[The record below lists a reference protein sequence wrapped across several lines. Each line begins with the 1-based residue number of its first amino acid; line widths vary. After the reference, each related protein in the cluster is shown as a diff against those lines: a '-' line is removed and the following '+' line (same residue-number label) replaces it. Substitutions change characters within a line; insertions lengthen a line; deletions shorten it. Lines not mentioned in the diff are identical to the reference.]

1 VLTEIGIIVRFYDDA
16 VKTVFNYTIFKP
28 PGQTAQNRGTAF
40 WKRLYQKKGH
50 KFLPLLDF
58 GGSISYVLISEIFGE
73 KDRMH
78 ERRRGARH
86 NISFPVRVSWKDE
99 NGKKITE
106 EGLTENVGPQGA
118 LVFLPRLLPLVGS
131 KVSLTITENPSD
143 EVSVT
148 AQVIRLERNASHP
161 QAAFQLTDSLR
172 LWKKK
177 VWEYAGEILA
187 EEKPEEFD
195 DW

>member
-1 VLTEIGIIVRFYDDA
+1 M
-16 VKTVFNYTIFKP
+16 
-28 PGQTAQNRGTAF
+28 Q
-40 WKRLYQKKGH
+40 
-50 KFLPLLDF
+50 
-58 GGSISYVLISEIFGE
+58 
-73 KDRMH
+73 
-78 ERRRGARH
+78 ERRGGARH
-86 NISFPVRVSWKDE
+86 NISFPIRVRWKDE
-99 NGKKITE
+99 NGKEVIE
-106 EGLTENVGPQGA
+106 EGLTENVGPQGT

-131 KVSLTITENPSD
+131 KVNLTVTENAND

-148 AQVIRLERNASHP
+148 AQVIRLERNAAHP

-187 EEKPEEFD
+187 AEKPEEFD